1 MILVNAA
8 NGNQG
13 KLIIPKLIA
22 AGLPVRGCVRSE
34 RSAAELRAK
43 GVAEVIVGD
52 ITQPDVIAR
61 AVAGIEKVYYVCPGI
76 QPLEREIGMAWIDA
90 ARTAGVKHFV
100 FSSVLHAVLTDL
112 VQHEIKRDVEECLLS
127 SKLEFTILQ
136 PAIYMAPRRVKAAFE
151 SGVFRSAWS
160 LDRSQS
166 LVDIADIAE
175 VAAKVLIDSAA
186 HAAAT
191 YELVGPGRYTARDM
205 GAIIAQVMGRPVRVE
220 EITAAAY
227 ASFLFGDRDLSEMP
241 HEVKVVESLH
251 ARYSSDDF
259 IGNSNV
265 LTWLLGRVPTSF
277 EQFVAAQYAAFAD
290 GQAVA

>member
-22 AGLPVRGCVRSE
+22 AGLEVRGCVRSE

-76 QPLEREIGMAWIDA
+76 QPLERETGMAWIDA
-90 ARTAGVKHFV
+90 ARAAGVKHFV

-112 VQHEIKRDVEECLLS
+112 VQHEIKRDVEEYLLS

-205 GAIIAQVMGRPVRVE
+205 GAIIAKVMGKPVPVE

-227 ASFLFGDRDLSEMP
+227 ARFLFGDRDPSEMP
-241 HEVKVVESLH
+241 HEAKVVESLH

-265 LTWLLGRVPTSF
+265 LTWLLGRAPNTF

-290 GQAVA
+290 AQAVA